1 MKSNLNL
8 SEKIRA
14 AIPEGMSTTEAAKRL
29 GVSRP
34 TLSKLLNG
42 RAALS
47 LEMAFRFKKTFGVD
61 MTELLEFQVNAESE
75 TKKKEHRGV
84 SVNPYVPS
92 FLAIKAGQIE
102 DWGTKSIDARNQ
114 LPVLVRRLVQ
124 ATGRDLQQVDFP
136 GFDNAQRRGFD
147 GRVLADGT
155 ALNVPMGR
163 SVWELSVQKDVQ
175 RKANSD
181 YIAGLE
187 KLSQDQQTGYTFI
200 FVTTR
205 NWRDKDKW
213 VSEKNALDNW
223 KEVRAYDA
231 SDLEQWLETT
241 VEPRIWLAEKLQ
253 IPTEGFQTV
262 EACWNEWA
270 SATEPQMTSQ
280 IFAPSVD
287 EHKRE
292 FQRWLE
298 SSPDRPF
305 IVVADSHQE
314 GVAFVACL
322 LREVDCISTS
332 LGNAVVF
339 DSVDILKSLAGSIS
353 PFIVVVGNEEVEQSI
368 AVLYRHRHCIVIR
381 PRNAPVTESHITIN
395 QLGMDAFEKALNN
408 MGIIDLGR
416 IKMLVRESGLS
427 PIVLRRR
434 LSRVPS
440 IQIPPWARE
449 RKMARKLIPMA
460 LVGAWHAGRK
470 ADREILTFLSDNTKD
485 EDYVESVITELR
497 QLSDSPIWS
506 IGNHHGVVS
515 KIDTIFAL
523 ITHIRKRDI
532 ENFIEIAEY
541 VLSEID
547 PALDLPDDKRW
558 LATLYDKLREHSD
571 VLRSGIRDTLIFL
584 AVHGNSFLGDN
595 LGIDLASKVSDLIER
610 LLTPLTYNKMESF
623 NYDLPDFAEGAP
635 HIFLDI
641 LQEDL
646 EKSESVLRLMLQS
659 VEGGIFTISPRTGLL
674 WALERLA
681 WHREYIMDVVSIL
694 AKLSHVQ
701 TDDNW
706 ANTPVRS
713 LESILHPRVPQ
724 TSVPMEERILVL
736 QKLCKDFPDVAW
748 QICIHQINGQNLIPP
763 DDIRP
768 RWRTLPAGTTNPVR
782 HSEQRE
788 FEQATFDL
796 VVNWSN
802 YSTKMMGE
810 LAPLL
815 SAMGED
821 KQSKVLDC
829 FDKWMQTDFKGYEV
843 VEIRDQIG
851 RLVYG
856 AYAPPSSLCPETIA
870 RLRGIFQR
878 LIPKDSFKRLALP
891 FRDCW
896 TYFPVIKVEDSNLDK
911 SEWPARYDTICR
923 QAMREIIS
931 SYGFD
936 GVMKLLREDNSAS
949 MVGRFTAFHADHPKV
964 VMEIV
969 RACLST
975 DISSHEKIN
984 NFLKGF
990 FEELRDGVSVE
1001 MLSSVGSDGNF
1012 LRVIRCMPFTV
1023 QTWNLI
1029 DELLGIPDNIRRQ
1042 YWKNVHIPLREYS
1055 EDEARKLVDN
1065 LLRVDRPWDAF
1076 FALRTDWDRVET
1088 SVLVRLLQ
1096 GVTNIGLTRVNYSGD
1111 VAYYMPKALM
1121 SLSKR
1126 SDVSVDEIAQL
1137 EFASIEWILPNEC
1150 KVPYLEKQIEESPIK
1165 FIYFLYLFK
1174 EHSVQDPEGWYIKD
1188 EDLRE
1193 VVRWRALRLFEVLRR
1208 LPGQNNQGEI
1218 EVDVL
1223 NRWVCEARHLALGHG
1238 CIENFDLNLGQ
1249 WLARASS
1256 REDIPWPKR
1265 PICEVMENIGSK
1277 EIGAGF
1283 LMGVFNSRETTVR
1296 RSYEGGGQEWELA
1309 ATYQQRAKVWM
1320 IEFPFV
1326 SKVIQGIAASY
1337 EGEAV
1342 QEDHDAQLRQ
1352 RSDL

>member
-1 MKSNLNL
+1 MKSNLDL

-47 LEMAFRFKKTFGVD
+47 LEMAFRLKRTFGVD

-102 DWGTKSIDARNQ
+102 DWGTKSIDARSQ

-136 GFDNAQRRGFD
+136 GFDNAQCRGFD
-147 GRVLADGT
+147 GRVLADAT

-181 YIAGLE
+181 YIAGLG
-187 KLSQDQQTGYTFI
+187 KLSQDQQTEYTFI

-213 VSEKNALDNW
+213 VSEKNALDHW

-241 VEPRIWLAEKLQ
+241 VEPRIWLAEKLK

-262 EACWNEWA
+262 EACWDEWA

-322 LREVDCISTS
+322 LREVECISTS

-339 DSVDILKSLAGSIS
+339 DSVDILKSLAGSTS

-368 AVLYRHRHCIVIR
+368 AAVYRHRHCIVIR
-381 PRNAPVTESHITIN
+381 PRNVPITESHITIN
-395 QLGMDAFEKALNN
+395 QLDMDAFEKALND

-416 IKMLVRESGLS
+416 IKMLARESGLS

-440 IQIPPWARE
+440 IRIPPWARE

-460 LVGAWHAGRK
+460 LLGAWHTGCK
-470 ADREILTFLSDNTKD
+470 ADRKILAFLSDDTKD
-485 EDYVESVITELR
+485 EDYVESAIIELC

-506 IGNHHGVVS
+506 IGNHHGVIS

-523 ITHIRKRDI
+523 TAHIRKRDI
-532 ENFIEIAEY
+532 ENFIAIAEY

-547 PALDLPDDKRW
+547 PALDLPDDKRL
-558 LATLYDKLREHSD
+558 LAALYGKVREHSN

-584 AVHGNSFLGDN
+584 AVHGNSLLGDK
-595 LGIDLASKVSDLIER
+595 LGIDLELKASALIQC
-610 LLTPLTYNKMESF
+610 LLTPLTCRKLESF
-623 NYDLPDFAEGAP
+623 NYDLPDLSETAP
-635 HIFLDI
+635 HAFLDI

-646 EKSESVLRLMLQS
+646 EKSESVLRLMLRP
-659 VEGGIFTISPRTGLL
+659 VGGDIFTISPRTCLL

-681 WHREYIMDVVSIL
+681 WHREYLMDVVSIL

-701 TDDNW
+701 IDDNW

-713 LESILHPRVPQ
+713 LDSILHPWDPQ
-724 TSVPMEERILVL
+724 TSVPIEERILVL

-748 QICIHQINGQNLIPP
+748 QICIHQVNGHNLISSNNM
-763 DDIRP
+763 RP
-768 RWRTLPAGTTNPVR
+768 RWRALPADTTNPVSQ
-782 HSEQRE
+782 SEQRE
-788 FEQATFDL
+788 FEQVIFDL
-796 VVNWSN
+796 VVNWPN
-802 YSTKMMGE
+802 YSTKMMRE

-815 SAMGED
+815 SAMDED

-829 FDKWMQTDFKGYEV
+829 FDKWMQTDFKGNEV

-856 AYAPPSSLCPETIA
+856 AYAPPSSLCPEAMA
-870 RLRGIFQR
+870 RLRGIFQC

-896 TYFPVIKVEDSNLDK
+896 TYFPVIKAEDSNLDR
-911 SEWPARYDTICR
+911 SDWPARYDTICR

-936 GVMKLLREDNSAS
+936 GVMKLLREDNAAS

-984 NFLKGF
+984 DFLKGF

-1001 MLSSVGSDGNF
+1001 MLSSVGSNDNF

-1023 QTWNLI
+1023 QTWDLI
-1029 DELLGIPDNIRRQ
+1029 DGLRLPDNIRRQ

-1076 FALRTDWDRVET
+1076 FALRADWDRIET
-1088 SVLVRLLQ
+1088 SVLIRLLQ
-1096 GVTNIGLTRVNYSGD
+1096 GVTNMGLTQVNYSGD
-1111 VAYYMPKALM
+1111 VAYYMPKVLM

-1165 FIYFLYLFK
+1165 FIYFLCLFK
-1174 EHSVQDPEGWYIKD
+1174 EHRGQDPGGWYIND
-1188 EDLRE
+1188 QDLRK
-1193 VVRWRALRLFEVLRR
+1193 VFRWRALRLFEVLRR

-1223 NRWVCEARHLALGHG
+1223 NRWVSEARHLALEHG

-1256 REDIPWPKR
+1256 QEDIPWPKR
-1265 PICEVMENIGSK
+1265 PICEVMESIGSK

-1283 LMGVFNSRETTVR
+1283 LMGIFNSRGTTVR
-1296 RSYEGGGQEWELA
+1296 RSYEGGGQEWELTV
-1309 ATYQQRAKVWM
+1309 TYQQRAKVWM

-1337 EGEAV
+1337 KGEAV